1 MKRLLILLILP
12 LLGLHLLAAPKKGHE
27 IKLRI
32 SDLKDT
38 SLYLANYYGEKTYLI
53 DTAKVDA
60 QGRCVFEGDKPL
72 EGGIYILA
80 LGKTKLFEFL
90 VDGPQFFSMETN
102 GPDYVGN
109 MRIKGS
115 PQNQL
120 FFDYLRFNAF
130 KYMEAEPLQKLQQKL
145 QHNKDSLKIVKDK
158 LSQINKELEEYKLG
172 FIKDHPETFMAA
184 FFQALKEPVLPEAPL
199 KADGKR
205 DSAYLYYYFRQ
216 HYWDNINLLDDR
228 LLRTP
233 FFHQKI
239 VTYFD
244 KLIVQMPDSIIAAA
258 DSMIARVRDNKEM
271 FKYFVWYLTNTYE
284 ISNVMGFDA
293 IFVHMVET
301 YYMTNQAYWINPTVL
316 ENLSKKAMKLK
327 RILIGKT
334 APNMIMLDTN
344 MRPVSMYAIDAKY
357 TILYFWDPDC
367 GHCKTESPKLKK
379 FYDDFKQKFNL
390 EVFGV
395 CSDTSMAEMKQYI
408 LKNNLNWI
416 NVNGPRCLTPNY
428 HDEYDVS
435 STPVLFL
442 LDDKKTIL
450 AKRLTTDQLEKFIER
465 LETAKN

>member
-1 MKRLLILLILP
+1 
-12 LLGLHLLAAPKKGHE
+12 
-27 IKLRI
+27 
-32 SDLKDT
+32 
-38 SLYLANYYGEKTYLI
+38 
-53 DTAKVDA
+53 
-60 QGRCVFEGDKPL
+60 
-72 EGGIYILA
+72 
-80 LGKTKLFEFL
+80 
-90 VDGPQFFSMETN
+90 
-102 GPDYVGN
+102 
-109 MRIKGS
+109 
-115 PQNQL
+115 
-120 FFDYLRFNAF
+120 
-130 KYMEAEPLQKLQQKL
+130 
-145 QHNKDSLKIVKDK
+145 
-158 LSQINKELEEYKLG
+158 
-172 FIKDHPETFMAA
+172 
-184 FFQALKEPVLPEAPL
+184 
-199 KADGKR
+199 
-205 DSAYLYYYFRQ
+205 
-216 HYWDNINLLDDR
+216 
-228 LLRTP
+228 
-233 FFHQKI
+233 
-239 VTYFD
+239 
-244 KLIVQMPDSIIAAA
+244 
-258 DSMIARVRDNKEM
+258 
-271 FKYFVWYLTNTYE
+271 
-284 ISNVMGFDA
+284 VMGFDA